1 MTAKNSIACYLDSV
15 VQRHLVQMMASV
27 LENQTRSIMYK
38 NTYFIVG
45 MKASAASLEMMAAEN
60 STLVH
65 LCQLGSGM
73 LPPDGY
79 VRAAICS
86 KSCSCSQSMWWSP
99 NWPEDKS
106 NFHVQVTGAA
116 EK

>member
-1 MTAKNSIACYLDSV
+1 MAKNSIACYLDSV

-38 NTYFIVG
+38 NTNSIVG

-65 LCQLGSGM
+65 LCSTRVWNAATRWLRPGSDM
-73 LPPDGY
+73 
-79 VRAAICS
+79 
-86 KSCSCSQSMWWSP
+86 
-99 NWPEDKS
+99 E
-106 NFHVQVTGAA
+106 
-116 EK
+116 